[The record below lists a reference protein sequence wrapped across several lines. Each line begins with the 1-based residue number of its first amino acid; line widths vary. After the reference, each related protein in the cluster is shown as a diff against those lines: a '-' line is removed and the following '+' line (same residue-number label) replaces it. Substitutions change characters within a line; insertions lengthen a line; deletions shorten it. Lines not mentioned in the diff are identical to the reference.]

1 MPIDLT
7 KLTRRELIVLD
18 ILVHHPNSGPRAI
31 QKHTSEFGTM
41 YSIDEVKDVLES
53 LLAKRVVITSDR
65 EQVKLVKEEIIRY
78 SAVCSYE
85 EYLIQLIRRTDYY
98 EKGILTK
105 AMTKLIDSIDDIGTL
120 KAIRKKIDQKTRRK

>member
-18 ILVHHPNSGPRAI
+18 VLVHHPNSGPYAI
-31 QKHTSEFGTM
+31 QKHTNEYGTM
-41 YSIDEVKDVLES
+41 FQNSEVSDVLES
-53 LLAKRVVITSDR
+53 LLTKRVVKTSDR
-65 EQVKLVKEEIIRY
+65 EQVKLTKEEITRY

-85 EYLIQLIRRTDYY
+85 EYLIQVIRRSDYY
-98 EKGILTK
+98 EKGILSK
-105 AMTKLIDSIDDIGTL
+105 AMTKLVDGIDDIDTL